1 MSEFNRQ
8 VKNILQRNEFAR
20 MVAKFD
26 GTIDY
31 LQKLVKENP
40 NDADLGL
47 EVRKL
52 VRELIEYKDK
62 Y

>member
-1 MSEFNRQ
+1 MSENDYVNNTKAIIARILFND
-8 VKNILQRNEFAR
+8 
-20 MVAKFD
+20 FD
-26 GTIDY
+26 NVVDC
-31 LQKLVKENP
+31 LEELVKENP

-52 VRELIEYKDK
+52 VRELIEYRDK

>member
-1 MSEFNRQ
+1 MSEFS
-8 VKNILQRNEFAR
+8 R
-20 MVAKFD
+20 MVDRFD
-26 GTIDY
+26 SVVDR
-31 LQKLVKENP
+31 LEELVKENP

-52 VRELIEYKDK
+52 VRELIEYRDK

>member
-1 MSEFNRQ
+1 MSEFSRW
-8 VKNILQRNEFAR
+8 VDR
-20 MVAKFD
+20 FD
-26 GTIDY
+26 SVVDR
-31 LQKLVKENP
+31 LEELVKENP

-52 VRELIEYKDK
+52 VRELIEYRDK

>member
-1 MSEFNRQ
+1 MSEFSRI
-8 VKNILQRNEFAR
+8 VDEFDNIVDRLEE
-20 MVAKFD
+20 
-26 GTIDY
+26 
-31 LQKLVKENP
+31 LVKENP

>member
-1 MSEFNRQ
+1 MSE
-8 VKNILQRNEFAR
+8 IAR
-20 MVAKFD
+20 IVAKFD
-26 GTIDY
+26 DTIGMVDRFDSVVDR
-31 LQKLVKENP
+31 LEELVKENP

-52 VRELIEYKDK
+52 VRELIEYRDK

>member
-1 MSEFNRQ
+1 MSDKDGFWRIM
-8 VKNILQRNEFAR
+8 VNEFENVVDR
-20 MVAKFD
+20 
-26 GTIDY
+26 
-31 LQKLVKENP
+31 LEELVKENP

-52 VRELIEYKDK
+52 VRELIEHRDK